1 MKKDFSKKWISS
13 RQPRKQRK
21 YRANAPLHIRSSM
34 VSAHLDKKL
43 IKDLKT
49 RSMPVRKGDKV
60 MIMRGKFKKLTGEVT
75 EVNLKK
81 MVVFIDSAKR
91 KKTGGQEKNVPINPS
106 NIKIIELK
114 RDDKKRQKI
123 IERKSRK

>member
-1 MKKDFSKKWISS
+1 MEKEFSKKWVSS
-13 RQPRKQRK
+13 TQPRKQRK
-21 YRANAPLHIRSSM
+21 YRANAPLHKRQKMMS
-34 VSAHLDKKL
+34 VHLDKKL

-49 RSMPVRKGDKV
+49 RSLPVRKGDKV
-60 MIMRGKFKKLTGEVT
+60 LVMRGKFRKLTGEIT

-91 KKTGGQEKNVPINPS
+91 KKTSGQEVPVALQPS
-106 NIKIIELK
+106 NLKIIELK

-123 IERKSRK
+123 LDRKSKK